1 MAVNWTPKQQ
11 EIICNRNRD
20 LLVAAAGGSGKTA
33 VLIEHIRSLLT
44 DPEHPVDVDHLLVLT
59 FTRAAAEEMRERL
72 ARALDDCLE
81 QHPDDKRLQKQ
92 QMLLHHAHISTIDSF
107 CMWLVKNY
115 FHRLDLDPDFR
126 LTDEGEEK
134 LLRAD
139 VLDTLLE
146 EQYLAVSPEFISF
159 VDAYTNGK
167 GDDSLRE
174 LILKLYTFAESAPY
188 PEQWLKDQINLFPE
202 GTVSIEEFPFIHS
215 LMEELRRELQ
225 CSECGSHRSR

>member
-1 MAVNWTPKQQ
+1 MIAWNN
-11 EIICNRNRD
+11 I
-20 LLVAAAGGSGKTA
+20 
-33 VLIEHIRSLLT
+33 
-44 DPEHPVDVDHLLVLT
+44 
-59 FTRAAAEEMRERL
+59 
-72 ARALDDCLE
+72 
-81 QHPDDKRLQKQ
+81 PDDKRLQKQ

-225 CSECGSHRSR
+225 SLSECLRYAKDELAVSEDVNPGYVTTFSLDLDLVEELLQEETFGGFLRTAAEAEVLPQAGEEKGAGAFGK